1 MPEVG
6 LMAAQPGDK
15 FIYDHQNDEGYGQ
28 MAKAVAGY
36 GELSAEMT
44 ELDLKDGTEV
54 EFVDFDEATG
64 WPIVK
69 WVDSTGIERMTTI
82 DEQHVDLFPPSQ

>member
-1 MPEVG
+1 MPEAS
-6 LMAAQPGDK
+6 LMKAQPGDK
-15 FIYDHQNDEGYGQ
+15 FNYDHPSGLGYGEHN
-28 MAKAVAGY
+28 KNESGF

-44 ELDLKDGTEV
+44 ELDLKDGMEV

-69 WVDSTGIERMTTI
+69 WTDTTGVLRHTTI
-82 DEQHVDLFPPSQ
+82 EERYIDLFPAS